1 MTLVKILASALAMIA
16 ISATVTSADGITIND
31 AYARSAGKTAKA
43 GAAFFMIAND
53 SDQEDRLIDVM
64 SSAAK
69 KVELHTHVD
78 QGDGVMKMV
87 HVKEGFSI
95 PAGGQHLLKRGGD
108 HVMFMGLNSVWST
121 GDVIPVTL
129 FFERAGQVTIDVI
142 VDLERHDTMQY

>member
-1 MTLVKILASALAMIA
+1 MTLVKTLASALAMIV

-87 HVKEGFSI
+87 HVKEGLPLFHFHFSHI
-95 PAGGQHLLKRGGD
+95 
-108 HVMFMGLNSVWST
+108 LNKFLIYYLVVFELSLA
-121 GDVIPVTL
+121 TL
-129 FFERAGQVTIDVI
+129 
-142 VDLERHDTMQY
+142 